1 MEKIT
6 GGRDGRGV
14 AGITGSNSRQR
25 RSCRAV
31 IDRGASIGSPCWDLG
46 TFSTPPRRRCD
57 SVWRR
62 HAAKWVVTGIREL
75 HSNRK

>member
-1 MEKIT
+1 MTLASPGLYNLPRALTRAMEKIT

-31 IDRGASIGSPCWDLG
+31 IDRGASIGSPC
-46 TFSTPPRRRCD
+46 
-57 SVWRR
+57 
-62 HAAKWVVTGIREL
+62 
-75 HSNRK
+75 